1 MTSPDPV
8 PPPSGPLA
16 AIVTTEGTTWS
27 ATEVTGQAL
36 AVDEAAE
43 VPRLALEPEDWVAP
57 TIRPP
62 TTPPMTSAVP
72 SASHSSHRLGL
83 RPCPEPPTPA
93 PRSGPP
99 TTQWSLGRDTPPA
112 RLSHRPAAPKIC
124 GPTPH
129 PR

>member
-8 PPPSGPLA
+8 PPPPGPLA

-43 VPRLALEPEDWVAP
+43 VPGLTLEPDDRVAP

-62 TTPPMTSAVP
+62 PTPPTTSAAP
-72 SASHSSHRLGL
+72 TSAHSTTGVACGNALPHSHRLL
-83 RPCPEPPTPA
+83 IP
-93 PRSGPP
+93 
-99 TTQWSLGRDTPPA
+99 GRWNP
-112 RLSHRPAAPKIC
+112 
-124 GPTPH
+124 
-129 PR
+129 

>member
-8 PPPSGPLA
+8 PPSSGPLA

-43 VPRLALEPEDWVAP
+43 VPGLTLEPDDCVAP

-62 TTPPMTSAVP
+62 ATPPDDQ
-72 SASHSSHRLGL
+72 
-83 RPCPEPPTPA
+83 
-93 PRSGPP
+93 RSPN
-99 TTQWSLGRDTPPA
+99 
-112 RLSHRPAAPKIC
+112 
-124 GPTPH
+124 
-129 PR
+129 

>member
-8 PPPSGPLA
+8 PPPPGPLA

-43 VPRLALEPEDWVAP
+43 VPGLTLEPDDCVAP

-72 SASHSSHRLGL
+72 SASHSSHRRGL
-83 RPCPEPPTPA
+83 RACPDSLTPA
-93 PRSGPP
+93 PFP
-99 TTQWSLGRDTPPA
+99 GR
-112 RLSHRPAAPKIC
+112 
-124 GPTPH
+124 
-129 PR
+129 

>member
-1 MTSPDPV
+1 V
-8 PPPSGPLA
+8 PPPPGPLA

-43 VPRLALEPEDWVAP
+43 VPGLTLEPDDCVAP

-72 SASHSSHRLGL
+72 SQPQQPPPWASRMPGNTHTGSL
-83 RPCPEPPTPA
+83 
-93 PRSGPP
+93 SGPLK
-99 TTQWSLGRDTPPA
+99 TQWSLGKDTSPA
-112 RLSHRPAAPKIC
+112 QLSHRLAAPVVC
-124 GPTPH
+124 GRSFPGSSENAGF
-129 PR
+129 